1 MATIRKRGSSWQA
14 IVRRREF
21 SQSKTFLTKTDAQA
35 WATEIEAKI
44 IRSNAGLPD
53 SPKNFLFSELVDDYL
68 TTSWKSQRG
77 LKRTK
82 ENVLFRLR
90 RDLGHLSAQLT
101 KNHIREFTDKRMA
114 EGISP
119 ATLNMDM
126 IYIDAV
132 LKHARDMMEINID
145 LQPIQSMK
153 RNLASSGNIGK
164 SEERVR
170 RPTDEELE
178 ALIEYFDNQSKTS
191 IPMSRLIKFAMATAM
206 RQGEICKVKWEDFNE
221 AKSTLIIREGKNPN
235 KMIDK
240 TIPLVTNRGINP
252 LKLIAEQRL
261 VSGNFERIFPYLKD
275 TVSTSFT
282 RACRKLGIVDL
293 HFHDLRHEA
302 VSQLFEQGFQIQHV
316 RAISRHSDLKQLT
329 RYTNT
334 RPEDILR
341 YEEKL
346 KKSAT
351 SS

>member
-21 SQSKTFLTKTDAQA
+21 SESRTFLSKSDATA
-35 WATEIEAKI
+35 WATELEAKI
-44 IRSNAGLPD
+44 IRNSAGLPD
-53 SPKNFLFSELVDDYL
+53 SPKNFTFNELIDDYIE
-68 TTSWKSQRG
+68 TSKKSQRG

-82 ENVLFRLR
+82 ENVLVRLKQE
-90 RDLGHLSAQLT
+90 LGHLPAQLT
-101 KNHIREFTDKRMA
+101 KSHISEFANRRIT

-132 LKHARDMMEINID
+132 LKHARDMLDINID

-153 RNLASSGNIGK
+153 KNLASNGNIGR
-164 SEERVR
+164 SDQRDR
-170 RPTDEELE
+170 RPTDEEL
-178 ALIEYFDNQSKTS
+178 ASLFNYFDNSSAST
-191 IPMSRLIKFAMATAM
+191 IPMSRIIKFAIATAM
-206 RQGEICKVKWEDFNE
+206 RQGEICKAKWDDFDE
-221 AKSTLIIREGKNPN
+221 GKSTLVIREGKNPN
-235 KMIDK
+235 KMVDR

-252 LKLIAEQRL
+252 MALIAEQKL
-261 VSGNFERIFPYLKD
+261 VSGNFERIFPYSKD
-275 TVSTSFT
+275 TVSTTFT
-282 RACRKLGIVDL
+282 RACQKLGIIDL
-293 HFHDLRHEA
+293 RFHDLRHEA

-316 RAISRHSDLKQLT
+316 IAISRHSDLKQLT

-341 YEEKL
+341 HEEKL

-351 SS
+351 SG